1 MGWGF
6 PVGSGVDYHLG
17 RMTSPVRRFLPLGVV
32 ALSLGGAAL
41 GEESMVSSLVSGT
54 SIAGAVDTSA
64 QWKPGPGSTMATR
77 GMNTAPSHYNGF
89 NLEFLELRLE
99 RPLDA
104 AAWSSGYKVEMWY
117 GQDADWL
124 PGALAPNFA
133 VKQAYVSLRVPVG
146 NGLDFKVG
154 QFDAIIG
161 YEYLAPYVNPNVSRS
176 LGNWIEP
183 FSHTGALA
191 TYEVSSWITLTGGVA
206 NSAYGVMNTKQPW
219 SYLPTYGVGQLPT
232 GPYPKGNGTL
242 TYMGLVTFKAPE
254 SWGFLSG
261 GTLAG
266 GIVEGAATGRQ
277 GSINYYAGITVPT
290 PIPEVTLGVAYDYN
304 AHAWDDPTFTDTWAQ
319 ALAGYV
325 SWQIVKDLKL
335 QMRVEYADSSQTTA
349 GVWILPL
356 PGEADGYIPGS
367 AERLF
372 AVTATLEYP
381 LWANVVSRL
390 EGVWDRDLRQN
401 KAFNGNLDAVLLL
414 AEIAYRF

>member
-1 MGWGF
+1 MIHQ
-6 PVGSGVDYHLG
+6 VGRTL
-17 RMTSPVRRFLPLGVV
+17 SPVVV
-32 ALSLGGAAL
+32 AIAL
-41 GEESMVSSLVSGT
+41 VEGLVADESMLSSLVSGT
-54 SIAGAVDTSA
+54 TLSGAVDTSV

-77 GMNTAPSHYNGF
+77 GLNTPSSHYNGF

-99 RPLDA
+99 KPLDDA
-104 AAWSSGYKVEMWY
+104 GWSSGYKVEMWY

-161 YEYLAPYVNPNVSRS
+161 YEYLAPYVNPNFSRS

-191 TYEVSSWITLTGGVA
+191 TYEAASWITWTGGVA

-232 GPYPKGNGTL
+232 GSYPKGDGIL
-242 TYMGLVTFKAPE
+242 TYMGLVTLKALE
-254 SWGFLSG
+254 SWGWLSG
-261 GTLAG
+261 CTVTW
-266 GIVEGAATGRQ
+266 GIVEGGATGKQ
-277 GSINYYAGITVPT
+277 GSMNYYAGITVPT
-290 PIPEVTLGVAYDYN
+290 PLPGVTLGFAYDYN
-304 AHAWDDPTFTDTWAQ
+304 AHAWDDAVFNNTWAQ
-319 ALAGYV
+319 DFAGYA
-325 SWQIVKDLKL
+325 SWQILKDLRL
-335 QMRVEYADSSQTTA
+335 HLRVEYADASRTAA

-356 PGEADGYIPGS
+356 PGEGAGYSVGS
-367 AERLF
+367 PERLF
-372 AVTATLEYP
+372 AVTGTLEYA
-381 LWANVVSRL
+381 LWANVVSHL
-390 EGVWDRDLRQN
+390 EVLWDRDLRRD
-401 KAFNGNLDAVLLL
+401 KAFSGNNNALLFL